1 MKIVLTGANGQLG
14 RCFQDSLPEEW
25 KLKSF
30 DSKELDIS
38 DKAAVM
44 AAIIA
49 NKPDVIVNAAAYT
62 AVDKA
67 ESEAERAIAVNTH
80 GPENLALA
88 AKFVGA
94 RFVHVSTDYVF
105 DGTAKIPY
113 VETDAVNPLGV
124 YGKSKLGGE
133 LLVSAL
139 MPGAIILRTAWVFSE
154 YGNNFVKTMLRL
166 AESRDS
172 LGIVS
177 DQYGC
182 PTYAGDI
189 ADSIIKMIKISALG
203 GIYHYCGNNQVSW
216 AEFAE
221 SIFEIAYSLDFLSKK
236 PGVKYITTD
245 EYPTPAVRPAFS
257 SLSNKKIETYV
268 TEGSCWERRVHE
280 VILKVKEQYSY
291 NNK

>member
-1 MKIVLTGANGQLG
+1 MKIVLIGANGQLG

-25 KLKSF
+25 QLKTF

-44 AAIIA
+44 AAIIT

-67 ESEAERAIAVNTH
+67 ESEPERAIAVNTH

-139 MPGAIILRTAWVFSE
+139 MPSAIILRTAWVFSE

-189 ADSIIKMIKISALG
+189 ADSIIKMIKISAVG
-203 GIYHYCGNNQVSW
+203 GVYHYCGNNRVSW
-216 AEFAE
+216 AEFAKLIFSKAE
-221 SIFEIAYSLDFLSKK
+221 SFGVIKK
-236 PGVKYITTD
+236 IPRIQFISTD
-245 EYPTPAVRPAFS
+245 DYPTPAVRPKFS
-257 SLSNKKIETYV
+257 VLSTQKLNALNIPPSSWQESLCFVLDKLRS
-268 TEGSCWERRVHE
+268 S
-280 VILKVKEQYSY
+280 S
-291 NNK
+291 